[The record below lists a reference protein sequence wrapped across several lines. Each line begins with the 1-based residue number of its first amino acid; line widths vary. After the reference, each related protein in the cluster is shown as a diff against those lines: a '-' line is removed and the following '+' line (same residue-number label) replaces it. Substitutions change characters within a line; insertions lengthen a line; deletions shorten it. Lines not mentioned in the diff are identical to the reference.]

1 MTSGPS
7 SPTVCYGALDPP
19 VGGTFHFENLV
30 MPPLTKA
37 CPKMVL
43 SHKGGSLCVK
53 DVFAKK
59 FFGAERDSAGG
70 ALGSVRHNLQ
80 YNGSLCSAFN
90 RRAASSRRGAHRMD
104 GHRPRNEYKG
114 PGATWSLSALEFT
127 GECSRT
133 GAWRVNHADVCSN
146 PARGGL
152 NLAGA
157 LRDTL
162 LFIVDPTNWPRSVR
176 GLLLSGASS
185 DFVILWTEQ
194 CASTAGT

>member
-1 MTSGPS
+1 MKRREVIT
-7 SPTVCYGALDPP
+7 LI
-19 VGGTFHFENLV
+19 GGYA
-30 MPPLTKA
+30 P
-37 CPKMVL
+37 
-43 SHKGGSLCVK
+43 
-53 DVFAKK
+53 
-59 FFGAERDSAGG
+59 RD
-70 ALGSVRHNLQ
+70 
-80 YNGSLCSAFN
+80 
-90 RRAASSRRGAHRMD
+90 
-104 GHRPRNEYKG
+104 
-114 PGATWSLSALEFT
+114 
-127 GECSRT
+127 
-133 GAWRVNHADVCSN
+133 VNHADVCSN